1 MAEIKFVKLKNSSL
15 CIEESLSQAQNLA
28 TFAEID
34 LGAKTGESRDYP
46 LAHHPLC
53 RGVLLSGNV

>member
-15 CIEESLSQAQNLA
+15 CIEESLSQAQDVA

-46 LAHHPLC
+46 LAQ
-53 RGVLLSGNV
+53 GILLSGNV